1 MKIINAPPGGSGTPR
16 VIVYGAPGVG
26 KTQLALAF
34 PSPVFLC
41 TEEGLG
47 ARGAARFEG
56 RLASFVEIDEALRVL
71 FTERHDF
78 KTVVLDSLDWA
89 APLIE
94 AEAARRKGVNSIADQ
109 DFGRGYVWARDVWRE
124 VTGKLDCLR
133 AQRQMSVVL
142 IAHAATGEARD
153 PGGEK
158 YTSWGLALQKTSAAH
173 LIEWADEVWFL
184 STAVAAERPDKRG
197 RLGVA
202 HGTDDRIVHTAPG
215 VGYTAKSRSLEQTE
229 YNCGAD
235 RSYAAILSEFFA
247 QKEKA

>member
-1 MKIINAPPGGSGTPR
+1 MKIITAPRGGNGTHR

-34 PSPVFLC
+34 PNPVFLC

-47 ARGAARFEG
+47 GRGAVRFEG
-56 RLASFVEIDEALRVL
+56 RLASFVEIDDALRVL
-71 FTERHDF
+71 FTEPHNFR
-78 KTVVLDSLDWA
+78 TVVLDSLDWA
-89 APLIE
+89 APLID
-94 AEAARRKGVNSIADQ
+94 AEAARLHGVYSIADP
-109 DFGRGYVWARDVWRE
+109 DFGRGYIWARDVWRD

-133 AQRQMSVVL
+133 AQRRMNVVL

-184 STAVAAERPDKRG
+184 STAVAAERPDKHG
-197 RLGVA
+197 HLGVA
-202 HGTDDRIVHTAPG
+202 RGTDDRIVHTAPG
-215 VGYTAKSRSLEQTE
+215 VGYISKTRSLEETE

-235 RSYAAILSEFFA
+235 RSYAAILNELFA
-247 QKEKA
+247 KEKA